1 MTASDW
7 TGETDWR
14 RTRALLS
21 WQVTGGQ
28 ERDPILEVEEEDGEH
43 EYDGCHCAHWS
54 SSFDPCCWC
63 GSTTDSD
70 DDRCPGPLDPQNEP
84 GRRTT

>member
-1 MTASDW
+1 VSASDW

-28 ERDPILEVEEEDGEH
+28 DRDERLEVEDEDDEE
-43 EYDGCHCAHWS
+43 
-54 SSFDPCCWC
+54 
-63 GSTTDSD
+63 
-70 DDRCPGPLDPQNEP
+70 PGPA
-84 GRRTT
+84 